1 MNGERTIF
9 SGLNSATLI
18 SIFFSELLLLV
29 NLSVALANAYITP
42 LPLSPDEVRSV
53 SINEVTAPTP
63 APTVTVKKGAKVDPA
78 AVQTSQPST
87 ANPAKTE
94 DAKTA
99 LDVSCSLVQ
108 NRFVISVLS

>member
-1 MNGERTIF
+1 M
-9 SGLNSATLI
+9 
-18 SIFFSELLLLV
+18 SIFISELLLLV

-42 LPLSPDEVRSV
+42 LPSAPDEVRSV
-53 SINEVTAPTP
+53 SINEATAPTP
-63 APTVTVKKGAKVDPA
+63 APAAAVKKGAKVDPA

-108 NRFVISVLS
+108 NRLVIPLLP